1 MVNPRPDMSH
11 IETLIAQNRLEEA
24 LSALLQARPQ
34 DKATILTLQGS
45 LSDIKRSEMLG
56 TESYDTIALQKN
68 RLVKSMLQMMA
79 APPSQP
85 SEEVVD
91 EVPAEPPAEPKAGEM
106 DQVLQEIKA
115 LKDKLHQTEAE
126 APPKKR
132 ILFLAANPR
141 QTTRLRTDEEHRIL
155 KAEFE
160 RGIEARDHYEF
171 LPSQFAL
178 TLGELTRALDA
189 EPHILH
195 FSGHGQADG
204 IIITD
209 EQGQVQML
217 PEAALK
223 RICKRK
229 LAGKTELVILNA
241 CFSTLQAELISSFDI
256 HVVGTHSAIA
266 DDAAVVFAKGFYNAL
281 GRHRSLQDCYDDGM
295 LQVETHHPTEA
306 EKFEVW
312 YGGKQMDW

>member
-1 MVNPRPDMSH
+1 MRH
-11 IETLIAQNRLEEA
+11 IETLIAQNRLAEA

-34 DKATILTLQGS
+34 DKATILTLQGR

-68 RLVKSMLQMMA
+68 RLVRAMLQLMA
-79 APPSQP
+79 ATPSQP
-85 SEEVVD
+85 GEEVAD
-91 EVPAEPPAEPKAGEM
+91 EVPAELPAEPKPGEM
-106 DQVLQEIKA
+106 EQVLTEIQG
-115 LKDKLHQTEAE
+115 LKDKLHQGEAA

-132 ILFLAANPR
+132 ILFLAANPQ

-160 RGIEARDHYEF
+160 RGAEARSHYEF

-189 EPHILH
+189 EPHLIH

-209 EQGQVQML
+209 EQGQAHML
-217 PEAALK
+217 PEAALR

-266 DDAAVVFAKGFYNAL
+266 DDAAVVFAQGFYNAL

-295 LQVETHHPTEA
+295 LQVETHHA
-306 EKFEVW
+306 DQADKFEVW
-312 YGGKQMDW
+312 YQGQKLNW